1 MTITHFNAAHKSVCV
16 EALKCV
22 MNSLPQIRATC
33 HGIANHALDMGATC
47 LDIQKELEVYKN
59 IMNNHSENFSKAS
72 TLISEIKPMIS
83 KFEQCNFEFA
93 TSGET
98 LNRSQLYR
106 PRMFVSSETSSHQTL
121 QSCSPCLRNQCST

>member
-1 MTITHFNAAHKSVCV
+1 MKLKTKVNSVNKTVVAEADLVSEGILNSLSVVFGVAAGRKLTITHFNAAHKSVCV

-59 IMNNHSENFSKAS
+59 IMNIVKTFQ
-72 TLISEIKPMIS
+72 KP
-83 KFEQCNFEFA
+83 
-93 TSGET
+93 
-98 LNRSQLYR
+98 
-106 PRMFVSSETSSHQTL
+106 VH
-121 QSCSPCLRNQCST
+121 